1 MLIAP
6 AFDLLSEGVDALV
19 EVQTAVSNA
28 LASGRDSDK
37 KLASTDAKKADEVA
51 GGEAKHEDKKACK
64 DTSSV
69 VDISGKDS
77 NCAVPHKEVSS
88 TSADTPA
95 GGSDIKHSATS
106 TKAESAEIWLL
117 WSMATFGVAISSL
130 LAVMALFND
139 CSCTC

>member
-6 AFDLLSEGVDALV
+6 AFDLLSEAVDASV
-19 EVQTAVSNA
+19 EVSTAISNA
-28 LASGRDSDK
+28 LASGSGSDK
-37 KLASTDAKKADEVA
+37 PLESSKAKKTDEEA
-51 GGEAKHEDKKACK
+51 RGEAKDEDKKACQG
-64 DTSSV
+64 TSSV

>member
-77 NCAVPHKEVSS
+77 NYTVVHHTEVSS
-88 TSADTPA
+88 KSGTAA
-95 GGSDIKHSATS
+95 GSDIKRSVAS
-106 TKAESAEIWLL
+106 TKAESAEVCLL
-117 WSMATFGVAISSL
+117 WSMSAFGVAISSL
-130 LAVMALFND
+130 LAVMALLND